1 MDPQDHLRAL
11 PDGVTC
17 TVCEGH
23 VATDRIRVL
32 AWREDLAFLQIHCP
46 ACRST
51 TLAFVIG
58 EVVES
63 EAMPP
68 PPPPISADD
77 VLDMHELLERWH
89 GDLRSLVGGT
99 ARRTARDADRSSST
113 AHRGPDRA
121 R

>member
-11 PDGVTC
+11 PDGVIC

-32 AWREDLAFLQIHCP
+32 AWREDLAFLQIDCP
-46 ACRST
+46 VCRST
-51 TLAFVIG
+51 TLAFVMG
-58 EVVES
+58 EIVES
-63 EAMPP
+63 DVMPP
-68 PPPPISADD
+68 SPPISADD
-77 VLDMHELLERWH
+77 VLDMHELLEHWR
-89 GDLRSLVGGT
+89 GDLRSLVGGVSG
-99 ARRTARDADRSSST
+99 RTDREADRRSST